1 MSAPKTKAEKADEIL
16 RDYLAAVQ
24 SGDFWASDFAAWLL
38 RDLKPS
44 AIKKLAEEYDEQQ
57 RDAE

>member
-1 MSAPKTKAEKADEIL
+1 MSAPKTKAEKADAIL

-44 AIKKLAEEYDEQQ
+44 AIKTLAEEYDEQQ